1 MGTHPIFESDFD
13 CLTEMEESENDTT
26 VRYFQWVDDY
36 EGYTAQSIL
45 SRVKYNSKRFIRWP
59 DGDMAVIPEERLR
72 NLPDFQKVKVKWFQR
87 IGGAIHRFDAKIR
100 PHVNAR
106 CIDNF
111 RVLMINNLERQGFD
125 KKSSTMRRILQKYDK
140 NPAEFQRAVA
150 RDIET
155 EFSESSEQVR
165 DEDIEK
171 LEAEIKKLEDSYKI
185 IEGATSQLIEAVRV
199 KYVEDFQCEKENQQ
213 HKPIIF
219 ATQPT

>member
-26 VRYFQWVDDY
+26 VRYFQWADDY

-111 RVLMINNLERQGFD
+111 RGSFDWLILQKNGTFSVLMINNLERQGFD
-125 KKSSTMRRILQKYDK
+125 KKSS
-140 NPAEFQRAVA
+140 
-150 RDIET
+150 
-155 EFSESSEQVR
+155 
-165 DEDIEK
+165 
-171 LEAEIKKLEDSYKI
+171 
-185 IEGATSQLIEAVRV
+185 
-199 KYVEDFQCEKENQQ
+199 
-213 HKPIIF
+213 
-219 ATQPT
+219 